1 MKYNPSKTEKKK
13 SGSRRLCALVFVK
26 APEKGKVKTRL
37 SKIIGNEIA
46 LNVYKRFALDL
57 IETLKN
63 IECNIT
69 ICYHPSHAKSCI
81 TRWLGN
87 SYTFF
92 AQKGNNIGKRMAN
105 AFIRSFSKGFHRVIL
120 VGVDIPDLT
129 EKIIDEAFSGL
140 QKYPAVIGPA
150 IDGGY
155 YLIGFNADTFIPDV
169 FEDIPWGTD
178 RVHEKTLTVFD
189 KKRIQVHMLPI
200 WRDIDTY
207 EDLVRFYKINRKNR
221 SAAQNTISYLAHIDI
236 GRFENR
242 IISRGEKN
250 GKLLSFGRPAKI

>member
-1 MKYNPSKTEKKK
+1 MKYNLSKTDKKK
-13 SGSRRLCALVFVK
+13 SDSQQRCAVVFLK
-26 APEKGKVKTRL
+26 APEKGEVKTRL

-69 ICYHPSHAKSCI
+69 ICYHPSHAESCI
-81 TRWLGN
+81 IRWLGN
-87 SYTFF
+87 SYAYS
-92 AQKGNNIGKRMAN
+92 AQKGNDIGERMAN

-120 VGVDIPDLT
+120 VGADIPDLT
-129 EKIIDEAFSGL
+129 AKIIDDAFSSL

-150 IDGGY
+150 LDGGY
-155 YLIGFNADTFIPDV
+155 YLLGFNSNIFIPDV

-178 RVHEKTLTVFD
+178 RVYEQTLTGFE
-189 KKRIQVHMLPI
+189 KKRLQVHTLPI

-207 EDLVRFYKINRKNR
+207 KDLVHFYKINKKNR
-221 SAAQNTISYLAHIDI
+221 SAAKNTVSYLAHIDFD
-236 GRFENR
+236 RF
-242 IISRGEKN
+242 
-250 GKLLSFGRPAKI
+250 